1 LASIR
6 SLKRIR
12 FSRKVRL
19 RVVLFSP
26 SCCLRLVWEK
36 LILSLSLLQSNK
48 LSKSKKRKRN

>member
-1 LASIR
+1 MASIR